1 MRFRFLIFLLLS
13 FTLVSGQHF
22 GRMAV
27 KAKTGPTPG
36 GSPSAATYT
45 DIVYYSTVHAWLFK
59 PEGYD
64 DNSNDYPFI
73 IFMPGYGE
81 EDSHGTFANVN
92 NSGAGIGYSLLRKAN
107 SSGSPQWEDDRFLIA
122 VLNNTS
128 GDFGTN
134 HFDDIMDY
142 MDAQGYRVDL
152 NRVYVTGLSGGAI
165 GCDLIMAGRYAEIAG
180 VVPVSGPSFDNATE
194 WSHYDNKGFFQYHGT
209 SDGTFGLTIGGSLYW
224 ANGNFGAWV
233 ERTPAPRARYI
244 YGQGHSSAVW
254 YTAVYNPVTKVDD
267 WPSYLLKFSLDTD
280 ERATSFVEFAESSED
295 ITDYREARNQVAQM
309 AGGAPK
315 TALEGRLATL
325 LTTINKGGVRYLVS
339 FQHGSI
345 GSITDTYDSY
355 NIMTSFTTSATL
367 SNIVDVT
374 GGASTVDLIVTNQFA
389 STNRDGN
396 TSANN
401 ALRMNAFGLNYK
413 ANLAGLRLETGTTNG
428 YMTIS
433 GIPTGKSVDIIVHH
447 HHEAGQDDGSAI
459 TAESTIWTSVNSVVQ
474 TQYSAYNSTDY
485 IIYEGIPEV
494 AGVITV
500 GMKPNSTREVL
511 VTSYELVIY

>member
-1 MRFRFLIFLLLS
+1 MRIVILLLLIS
-13 FTLVSGQHF
+13 FSGYSQPGFFRSVAH
-22 GRMAV
+22 
-27 KAKTGPTPG
+27 KKTGPTAQN
-36 GSPSAATYT
+36 SAATYT
-45 DIVYYSTVHAWLFK
+45 DVIYKDGTVHAWMFK
-59 PEGYD
+59 PIGYD
-64 DNSNDYPFI
+64 DNSNDYPAI

-81 EDSHGTFANVN
+81 EDSHGTWANVN
-92 NSGAGIGYSLLRKAN
+92 NSTAGLGYYLSRGASI
-107 SSGSPQWEDDRFLIA
+107 SGSPMWTDTRFLVI

-128 GDFGTN
+128 GDFGYL
-134 HFDDIMDY
+134 HFDAAKAY
-142 MDAQGYRVDL
+142 LDANYRLDT
-152 NRVYVTGLSGGAI
+152 NRIYVTGLSGGAI
-165 GCDLIMAGRYAEIAG
+165 GCDLIMATSYAEIAG
-180 VVPVSGPSFDNATE
+180 TVPVSGPSFDNATE
-194 WSHYDNKGFFQYHGT
+194 WTHYDNKGFWQYHGA
-209 SDGTFGLTIGGSLYW
+209 SDATFGRTIGGSLYW

-233 ERTPAPRARYI
+233 ERTPAPRAHYF
-244 YGQGHSSAVW
+244 YGEAHTSAVW
-254 YTAVYNPVTKVDD
+254 STGVYNPATRKDD

-374 GGASTVDLIVTNQFA
+374 GGSSTVDLIVGSQFA
-389 STNRDGN
+389 ATNRDGN

-459 TAESTIWTSVNSVVQ
+459 TAESTIWTSVNSSVQ

-485 IIYEGIPEV
+485 VLYEGIPEV
-494 AGVITV
+494 SNAIDVY
-500 GMKPNSTREVL
+500 MKCNSTREVL
-511 VTSYELVIY
+511 VTSYELVIYTP